1 MYLYLVQHG
10 DALSKEDDRS
20 RSLSEKGIEDVRKVA
35 AFAEGLHISVRQ
47 ILHSDKMRAFQTAQV
62 LEEAVSS
69 EMGVM
74 ETEGLSPTDEP
85 GIWFQRLSSINENIM
100 LVGHL
105 PHMAK
110 LCSKLLCENGD
121 RNIVVFETAGIV
133 CLKRVDDGTWMVD
146 WVIKPR
152 LIT

>member
-10 DALSKEDDRS
+10 DALSKEEDAT
-20 RSLSEKGIEDVRKVA
+20 RSLSEQGIEDVRKVA
-35 AFAEGLHISVRQ
+35 SRAEGLHISVRQ
-47 ILHSDKMRAFQTAQV
+47 ILHSGKMRAFQTAQV

-69 EMGVM
+69 EMGMM
-74 ETEGLSPTDEP
+74 ETDGLSPMDDS
-85 GIWFQRLSSINENIM
+85 GIWHQRLSHTHESVM

-105 PHMAK
+105 PHLAK
-110 LCSKLLCENGD
+110 LCSMLLCGNGD
-121 RNIVVFETAGIV
+121 KPVVAFETAGIV
-133 CLKRVDDGTWMVD
+133 CLKRIDDGSWMVD